1 MTSRL
6 AGKVAVI
13 TALDLVL
20 GTTVEHQAL
29 GFPQILG
36 RTLAY
41 QAKRLLGRAPAL
53 QPLAIRIVEGRDAH
67 RPG

>member
-53 QPLAIRIVEGRDAH
+53 QPLAIRIVEGRRSRQH
-67 RPG
+67 G

>member
-20 GTTVEHQAL
+20 GTTVEHQA
-29 GFPQILG
+29 
-36 RTLAY
+36 
-41 QAKRLLGRAPAL
+41 KRLLGRAPAL
-53 QPLAIRIVEGRDAH
+53 QPLAIRIVEGRRSH
-67 RPG
+67 QHG